1 MFNIIRR
8 DPFRELVSMRRMMD
22 QFFDDTYSLADWE
35 SMPNI
40 SSNLALDVVENDDEY
55 VVSASLPGINP
66 DDLEITYTGNTLTI
80 KGEIKD
86 ESEKEEKGKYHLRE
100 RRYGSFA
107 RSINLPSTVVTD
119 KIDASYSSGVL
130 KLHLPKAE
138 EAKPKR
144 IKIKTSVPKMIE
156 GKVREIASKN

>member
-8 DPFRELVSMRRMMD
+8 DPFRELASMRRMMD
-22 QFFDDTYSLADWE
+22 RFFDDTLFDQDWE
-35 SMPNI
+35 SMAGF
-40 SSNLALDVVENDDEY
+40 SSTLPLDVEEKDDEF

-66 DDLEITYTGNTLTI
+66 DDLDITYTGSTLTI
-80 KGEIKD
+80 KGEFK
-86 ESEKEEKGKYHLRE
+86 EEKEEKGRYHLRE

-107 RSINLPSTVVTD
+107 RSITLPSTVKAD
-119 KIDASYSSGVL
+119 KIDATYEVGVL
-130 KLHLPKAE
+130 KLRLPKAE

-144 IKIKTSVPKMIE
+144 IPIKTTVPKMIE

>member
-8 DPFRELVSMRRMMD
+8 DPFREMASMRRMMD
-22 QFFDDTYSLADWE
+22 RFFDDTLFDQDWE
-35 SMPNI
+35 SMAGFSGALP
-40 SSNLALDVVENDDEY
+40 LDVEEKDDEF

-66 DDLEITYTGNTLTI
+66 DDLDITYTGSTLTI
-80 KGEIKD
+80 KGEFK
-86 ESEKEEKGKYHLRE
+86 EEKEEKGRYHLRE

-107 RSINLPSTVVTD
+107 RSITLPSTMKAD
-119 KIDASYSSGVL
+119 KIDASYEAGVL
-130 KLHLPKAE
+130 KLRLPKAE

-144 IKIKTSVPKMIE
+144 IPIKTTLPKMIE